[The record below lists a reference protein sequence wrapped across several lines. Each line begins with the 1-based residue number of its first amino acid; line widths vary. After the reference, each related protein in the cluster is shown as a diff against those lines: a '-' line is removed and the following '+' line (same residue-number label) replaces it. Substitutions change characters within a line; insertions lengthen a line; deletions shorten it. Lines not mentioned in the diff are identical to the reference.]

1 MNGINW
7 DFSVEDVE
15 LTKIIDNKIQ
25 NFFDHFNHLKRSLKN
40 KKVEVDLIDI
50 NFEELINDKKNKIK
64 ELLLDNFNI
73 PQVICEIMELINATF
88 SFSEKKENILLI
100 EKAYQTIQDVF
111 TVFNLNYEKQKILQQ
126 NNLSKQLF
134 KLEKR

>member
-1 MNGINW
+1 M
-7 DFSVEDVE
+7 
-15 LTKIIDNKIQ
+15 
-25 NFFDHFNHLKRSLKN
+25 
-40 KKVEVDLIDI
+40 
-50 NFEELINDKKNKIK
+50 
-64 ELLLDNFNI
+64 DNFNI